1 MSDRQNLSWAACDAL
16 AAQGKKPSI
25 GLVREWTI
33 ASTGAKKG
41 SDGDVQKDI
50 SEWYADLLKLKR
62 DKSVAELPDA
72 VAALTRD
79 LWRFA
84 VESANDSL
92 AAERTTLVAEKAEVE
107 KLIDLAQED
116 TLAAIEIANDIKGK
130 LTIANAALLG
140 RDEQI
145 KRLEENLSE
154 QRAALLAKD
163 ERIAGLIDDLG
174 RKAEEHAAGLAELDG
189 LRKHSLLE
197 IDRARGESKRWQT
210 EFVRIDAE
218 GKSAAHTYRQKI
230 AALDSELSGARGRLG
245 AVEES
250 LAAANKRID
259 ALDVELSTSKLA
271 NANIRQRFGNNKTPA
286 AGKLIRRRKL

>member
-1 MSDRQNLSWAACDAL
+1 MSERQNLSWTACDTL

-33 ASTGAKKG
+33 AATGAKKG

-50 SEWYADLLKLKR
+50 NDWYADLLKLKR
-62 DKSVAELPDA
+62 DKGVAGLPDA
-72 VAALTRD
+72 VATLTRE

-84 VESANDSL
+84 VESANDGL
-92 AAERTTLVAEKAEVE
+92 AAERTALAAEKAEAE

-116 TLAAIEIANDIKGK
+116 TLAAIEIANELKGK
-130 LTIANAALLG
+130 LTIANATLLG

-145 KRLEENLSE
+145 KRLEQTLIE
-154 QRAALLAKD
+154 QRATLQAKD
-163 ERIAGLIDDLG
+163 ERIAGLGGELS

-197 IDRARGESKRWQT
+197 IERARAESRQWKAEFTRVETESK
-210 EFVRIDAE
+210 A
-218 GKSAAHTYRQKI
+218 AAHAYREKI
-230 AALDSELSGARGRLG
+230 STLDSELSGAKGRLG

-250 LAAANKRID
+250 LAAANKRIEI
-259 ALDVELSTSKLA
+259 VEAGLPAAKPENS
-271 NANIRQRFGNNKTPA
+271 IVRQRFASAKKPG
-286 AGKLIRRRKL
+286 AGKLIRRR

>member
-16 AAQGKKPSI
+16 AAEGKKPSI

-33 ASTGAKKG
+33 ATTGVKRG

-50 SEWYADLLKLKR
+50 NEWYADLLKLKR
-62 DKSVAELPDA
+62 DKSVAGLPDA
-72 VAALTRD
+72 VAALTRE

-92 AAERTTLVAEKAEVE
+92 AVERTALAEEKAEAE

-116 TLAAIEIANDIKGK
+116 TLAAIEIANELKGK
-130 LTIANAALLG
+130 LTIANATLLG

-145 KRLEENLSE
+145 KRLEEMLSE
-154 QRAALLAKD
+154 QRATLQAKD
-163 ERIAGLIDDLG
+163 ERIAGLAADLS
-174 RKAEEHAAGLAELDG
+174 RKAEEHVAGLAELDG

-197 IDRARGESKRWQT
+197 IDRARGESKHWKAESSRVET
-210 EFVRIDAE
+210 ES
-218 GKSAAHTYRQKI
+218 KSAAHSYREKI
-230 AALDSELSGARGRLG
+230 AVLDNELSRARGRLG

-250 LAAANKRID
+250 LTEANRRVETLVAELAASNTVVPVAK
-259 ALDVELSTSKLA
+259 
-271 NANIRQRFGNNKTPA
+271 QRFGSGRNRGVGA
-286 AGKLIRRRKL
+286 VRRRKL

>member
-1 MSDRQNLSWAACDAL
+1 MSERQNLSWTACDTL

-33 ASTGAKKG
+33 ATTGAKKG

-50 SEWYADLLKLKR
+50 NEWYADLLKLKR

-72 VAALTRD
+72 VSALTRD

-84 VESANDSL
+84 VESANDTL
-92 AAERTTLVAEKAEVE
+92 AAERTALAGEKAEAE

-116 TLAAIEIANDIKGK
+116 TLAAIEIANELKGK
-130 LTIANAALLG
+130 LTIANAAILG

-145 KRLEENLSE
+145 KRLEEALAE
-154 QRAALLAKD
+154 QRATLRAKD
-163 ERIAGLIDDLG
+163 DRIAGLAADLS

-197 IDRARGESKRWQT
+197 IDRARGESRHWKAEFARVET
-210 EFVRIDAE
+210 EN
-218 GKSAAHTYRQKI
+218 KSAANSYHEKI
-230 AALDSELSGARGRLG
+230 AVLDNELSRARGRLG

-250 LAAANKRID
+250 LAEANRRVETLVAELAASNTVAPVTK
-259 ALDVELSTSKLA
+259 
-271 NANIRQRFGNNKTPA
+271 QRFGS
-286 AGKLIRRRKL
+286 GKSRGIGTVRRRKL

>member
-1 MSDRQNLSWAACDAL
+1 MSERQNLSWTACDTL

-33 ASTGAKKG
+33 ATTGAKKG

-50 SEWYADLLKLKR
+50 NEWYADLLKLKR

-84 VESANDSL
+84 VESANDAL
-92 AAERTTLVAEKAEVE
+92 ATERTALAGEKAEAE

-116 TLAAIEIANDIKGK
+116 TLAAIEIANELKGK
-130 LTIANAALLG
+130 LTIANATLLG

-145 KRLEENLSE
+145 KRLEEALAE
-154 QRAALLAKD
+154 QRATLQAKD
-163 ERIAGLIDDLG
+163 ERIAGLVADLS

-197 IDRARGESKRWQT
+197 IDRSRSESRHWKAEFARVETES
-210 EFVRIDAE
+210 
-218 GKSAAHTYRQKI
+218 KSAAHAYREKI
-230 AALDSELSGARGRLG
+230 AVLDNELSRVLGRLG

-250 LAAANKRID
+250 LAESSRRVETLTTELAASNTVATVTK
-259 ALDVELSTSKLA
+259 
-271 NANIRQRFGNNKTPA
+271 QRFGSGKSRG
-286 AGKLIRRRKL
+286 AGTVRRRKL

>member
-1 MSDRQNLSWAACDAL
+1 MSDRQNLSWTACDAL

-33 ASTGAKKG
+33 ATTGAKKG

-62 DKSVAELPDA
+62 DKSVADLPDA

-92 AAERTTLVAEKAEVE
+92 TAERASLAAEKIESE

-116 TLAAIEIANDIKGK
+116 TLAAIEIANEIKGK

-145 KRLEENLSE
+145 KRLEESLSE
-154 QRAALLAKD
+154 QRAILLVKD
-163 ERIAGLIDDLG
+163 ERIVGLIADLG

-197 IDRARGESKRWQT
+197 IDRARGEAKRWQA
-210 EFVRIDAE
+210 EFARVEAE
-218 GKSAAHTYRQKI
+218 GKSAAHAYREKI
-230 AALDSELSGARGRLG
+230 AALENDLSGARGRLG
-245 AVEES
+245 AIEES
-250 LAAANKRID
+250 LADANKRVE
-259 ALDVELSTSKLA
+259 ATQAELSELKFTNNTPA
-271 NANIRQRFGNNKTPA
+271 RQRFGS
-286 AGKLIRRRKL
+286 GKLIRRRKL